1 MATRRNTR
9 SLTVEQIVDVAV
21 DLLETDGL
29 GAVTIRGVAER
40 LGVGAMTLYTY
51 VGTKEGMLAAVAS
64 RYLASL
70 ELPPAELPWRE
81 RVAGTIRA
89 VHELFIDIPE
99 LASIA
104 ASQPLDNVGA
114 FRGAEIVLASLS
126 EAGLSDQQA
135 IDAFDVLASYV
146 VGATLRE
153 VSRLTNY
160 VAPAER
166 MRELRRLP
174 EGEFAH
180 VRSMAEPFV
189 ARTTASG
196 FDRGLDLL
204 IEGIALQ
211 TANAGAAAAAP
222 S

>member
-1 MATRRNTR
+1 MAARRNTR

-51 VGTKEGMLAAVAS
+51 VGTKEGLLAGVAS

-70 ELPPAELPWRE
+70 EIPPAELPWRE

-89 VHELFIDIPE
+89 VHELFIEIPG

-104 ASQPLDNVGA
+104 ASQPLDNLGA
-114 FRGAEIVLASLS
+114 FRGAEVVLAALS
-126 EAGLSDQQA
+126 ESGLSDQQS

-153 VSRLTNY
+153 VSRLENY
-160 VAPAER
+160 VTAAER
-166 MRELRRLP
+166 MREVRRLP
-174 EGEFAH
+174 EEEFPH

-189 ARTTASG
+189 ARTTTSG

-204 IEGIALQ
+204 LEGIALQ
-211 TANAGAAAAAP
+211 TANEG
-222 S
+222 

>member
-21 DLLETDGL
+21 DLLEADGL
-29 GAVTIRGVAER
+29 AAVTIRAVAER

-51 VGTKEGMLAAVAS
+51 VGTKEGLLAGVAS

-70 ELPPAELPWRE
+70 AIPPAELPWRE
-81 RVAGTIRA
+81 RVARTIRA
-89 VHELFIDIPE
+89 VHQLFIEIPG

-104 ASQPLDNVGA
+104 ASQPLDNLGA
-114 FRGAEIVLASLS
+114 FRGAEVVLAALK
-126 EAGLSDQQA
+126 EGGLSDQEA

-153 VSRLTNY
+153 ISRLENY

-166 MRELRRLP
+166 MREVRRLS
-174 EGEFAH
+174 EEEFPH
-180 VRSMAEPFV
+180 VRSMAESFV
-189 ARTTASG
+189 ARTTTSG

-204 IEGIALQ
+204 LDGIAHR
-211 TANAGAAAAAP
+211 AAEGT
-222 S
+222 

>member
-1 MATRRNTR
+1 MAATPRKSR
-9 SLTVEQIVDVAV
+9 SLTVEQIVGVAV
-21 DLLETDGL
+21 ELLETDGL
-29 GAVTIRGVAER
+29 AAVTIRRVAER

-51 VGTKEGMLAAVAS
+51 VGTKEGMLAAVANH
-64 RYLASL
+64 YLASL
-70 ELPPAELPWRE
+70 ELPSPELPWRE
-81 RVAGTIRA
+81 RVATTIRA
-89 VHELFIDIPE
+89 VHELFIEIPE

-114 FRGAEIVLASLS
+114 FRGAEVVLAAFSD
-126 EAGLSDQQA
+126 AGLSDQQA

-153 VSRLTNY
+153 ASRLANY
-160 VAPAER
+160 IPPGER
-166 MRELRRLP
+166 MRELRRLS
-174 EGEFAH
+174 EEEFPN

-204 IEGIALQ
+204 IDGIAGQ
-211 TANAGAAAAAP
+211 TA
-222 S
+222 STH